1 MKSRLAIAF
10 VAALP
15 FMPALASAAPRV
27 SSGPSAT
34 VSVPAE
40 PLCGG
45 PKTPEGPQPPK
56 EPPKT

>member
-1 MKSRLAIAF
+1 MKSRLAF
-10 VAALP
+10 ALVLASSLV
-15 FMPALASAAPRV
+15 PALASAAPRISAVHGKSVV
-27 SSGPSAT
+27 SAD
-34 VSVPAE
+34 